1 MADFIADSGREKPLL
16 RDIDKK
22 QEHKPETVDK
32 PLFSEDGAFQGVS
45 GGSSS
50 KGKPPQPKVYLPEGA
65 KVISD
70 KTERIGDD
78 LVRKVDY
85 KMESSEPASKMTRK
99 CPGCGTLIKSNWSL
113 CMPCRKK
120 EYLEF
125 FEEKIIPL
133 LQEQDRIYTKDMKE
147 AIGKPQSYMDR
158 FTKYMVEKKLLLEHW
173 EKSNRRNF
181 TLPRKYRED
190 LSVTKNKEWGCIYCG
205 KKVRENNF
213 VCTDCRP
220 QWIKDVFSLL
230 LPLLEDKKP
239 HIVDELWEAMG
250 KKYSKVTCYR
260 LLNDMEGKGW
270 LIPGKKGQK
279 KTYRLGKHYPGQ
291 RKKDPAKKEEPV
303 FEDIKV
309 KLPEIN
315 LNPFFDYIREC
326 EEAMHQL
333 CERMR
338 NYLLYGMPDPEAIIT
353 RDQLA
358 NKPEK
363 TFRQELREYIIDN
376 LKQTSEKGE
385 PVTYHLHL
393 LVLLEL
399 EEGIHN
405 QSLGDGQSTTMERQ
419 DALFNTL
426 ARILI
431 KRSRYQYYY

>member
-1 MADFIADSGREKPLL
+1 MADFIVDSGREKPLL

-85 KMESSEPASKMTRK
+85 KMESSEPASKMTKK

-133 LQEQDRIYTKDMKE
+133 FQEQDRIYTKDMKE

-181 TLPRKYRED
+181 TLSRKYRED

-213 VCTDCRP
+213 VCTNCRP

-230 LPLLEDKKP
+230 LPLLQDKKP
-239 HIVDELWEAMG
+239 HIVDELWDAVG

-260 LLNDMEGKGW
+260 LLNDMEDRGW
-270 LIPGKKGQK
+270 LIPGKQGQK

-291 RKKDPAKKEEPV
+291 RKVRIPEEVAVGEPSIKDGLESGNFTFPNGV
-303 FEDIKV
+303 DITKMDL
-309 KLPEIN
+309 K
-315 LNPFFDYIREC
+315 PFFDYIREC
-326 EEAMHQL
+326 EEAMHQV
-333 CERMR
+333 CEGMR
-338 NYLLYGMPDPEAIIT
+338 NYLLYGTPIIKT
-353 RDQLA
+353 LKLEEVEK
-358 NKPEK
+358 NPEK
-363 TFRQELREYIIDN
+363 TFQQELREYIIDN
-376 LKQTSEKGE
+376 LKQTAEKGE

-393 LVLLEL
+393 LVL
-399 EEGIHN
+399 
-405 QSLGDGQSTTMERQ
+405 
-419 DALFNTL
+419 
-426 ARILI
+426 
-431 KRSRYQYYY
+431 